1 MYCQQGRN
9 AKSIL
14 RLSFSLKLLS
24 LEIIMPN
31 NPLDLYNQLS
41 PFRKAALFLIPP
53 EHINH
58 LHS

>member
-9 AKSIL
+9 AKNIL
-14 RLSFSLKLLS
+14 SPRLSLKLLS
-24 LEIIMPN
+24 LEIVMPN
-31 NPLDLYNQLS
+31 TPLDLYNQLS
-41 PFRKAALFLIPP
+41 PFRKAAILIPP

>member
-9 AKSIL
+9 AKNIL
-14 RLSFSLKLLS
+14 NPSFSLKLLS

-31 NPLDLYNQLS
+31 NPLDLYNQFS
-41 PFRKAALFLIPP
+41 PFRKAAIFLTPP